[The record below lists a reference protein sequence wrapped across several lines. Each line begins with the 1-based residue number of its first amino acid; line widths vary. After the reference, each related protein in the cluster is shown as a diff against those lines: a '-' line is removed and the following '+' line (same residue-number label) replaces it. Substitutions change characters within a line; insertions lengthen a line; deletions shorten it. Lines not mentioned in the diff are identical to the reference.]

1 MKQLKKDT
9 LYLCGVVS
17 CSDLGWIPKNPD
29 TFNRKCICIKLKVVF
44 LLFEIRTSTFVR

>member
-29 TFNRKCICIKLKVVF
+29 TFNQKCSCIKLKDK
-44 LLFEIRTSTFVR
+44 LSY